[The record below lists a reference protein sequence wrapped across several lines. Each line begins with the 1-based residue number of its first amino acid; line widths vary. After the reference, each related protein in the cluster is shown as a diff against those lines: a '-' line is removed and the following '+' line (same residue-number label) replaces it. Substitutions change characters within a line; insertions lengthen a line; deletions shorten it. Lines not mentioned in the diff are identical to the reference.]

1 MALLKPSRERFYRRW
16 INRRDLISFQVQVKE
31 TDLFILAQEDL
42 RSEITALVLSLRSQ
56 IEGYIQR
63 YPLFLESLAP
73 LPPDPLAPPIVQ
85 QMLAAGLKAGVGP
98 MAAVAGAIAEA
109 VAREAVSRGL
119 TQEIFIENGGDCF
132 LMGRQ
137 DLIVAIYAGESP
149 FSGRLGLKITAHLQP
164 LSVCTSS
171 GKIGHSLSLGQAE
184 AVTVLA
190 KEAALAD
197 AAATAIGNVVRKTA
211 DIPRALK
218 AASQIPDLLGVV
230 VIIGDRIG
238 AQGKALELVAL
249 D

>member
-56 IEGYIQR
+56 IESYIQR

-73 LPPDPLAPPIVQ
+73 LPSDPLAPPIVQ
-85 QMLAAGLKAGVGP
+85 KMLAAGLKAGVGP

-109 VAREAVSRGL
+109 AAREAVARGL

-137 DLIVAIYAGESP
+137 DLIVAIYAGKSP
-149 FSGRLGLKITAHLQP
+149 FSGRLGLKIPAHLQP